1 MADLNLNELRK
12 VAEAATPG
20 PWLRNPNDRC
30 EVLAE
35 NDDQMFP
42 EFPFEFVITDCN
54 GQASISEQDFAH
66 IIAFHPPTV
75 LALLDRVA
83 ELEDQVSRADAEYAR
98 HVCDRDAL
106 ADKVARVEALADE
119 WERDWDDAVD
129 HGRSDTGF
137 AARKGAATRLRAA
150 LAGESDE

>member
-1 MADLNLNELRK
+1 MAELNLTELRK

-35 NDDQMFP
+35 NDDPMFP
-42 EFPFEFVITDCN
+42 EFPFGFVITDCN
-54 GQASISEQDFAH
+54 GQASISEEDFAH

-83 ELEDQVSRADAEYAR
+83 ELEAV
-98 HVCDRDAL
+98 VG
-106 ADKVARVEALADE
+106 RVEALV
-119 WERDWDDAVD
+119 DDPGWGPW
-129 HGRSDTGF
+129 HSN
-137 AARKGAATRLRAA
+137 RLSAA
-150 LAGESDE
+150 LAGDGDE

>member
-1 MADLNLNELRK
+1 MAELNLTELRK

-35 NDDQMFP
+35 NDDPMFP

-83 ELEDQVSRADAEYAR
+83 ELEAAVGRVQELMDDAEQRPTDWNGLLSTRKVRQAI
-98 HVCDRDAL
+98 DGRDPIEIL
-106 ADKVARVEALADE
+106 REKL
-119 WERDWDDAVD
+119 
-129 HGRSDTGF
+129 TG
-137 AARKGAATRLRAA
+137 
-150 LAGESDE
+150 GESDE